1 MSVEQTDVV
10 DVVSQAKNGDCI
22 LSISDH
28 LEWGDDGS
36 HLLVLQ
42 EKLNRY
48 LSFIEGGELVERFP
62 KYKGVPVT
70 IRIYLKYWPNAV
82 GDKFLQMARN
92 AIEGAGFGFEYE
104 HFVAPEDTNDA
115 ADVFAGD

>member
-1 MSVEQTDVV
+1 MSVDQTDVV
-10 DVVSQAKNGDCI
+10 DFVSQAKNGDCI

-28 LEWGDDGS
+28 LEWDDGS

-48 LSFIEGGELVERFP
+48 LAFIESGELIERFP

-70 IRIYLKYWPNAV
+70 IRIYLKYWPNAM

-92 AIEGAGFGFEYE
+92 AIEGAGFRFEYE
-104 HFVAPEDTNDA
+104 FFVAPEGTNDA
-115 ADVFAGD
+115 ANLFAGN